1 MNSKYSVGDILVDRY
16 TNESYFIFE
25 IFVDEL
31 VYYNCIVRNIFE
43 YRFEEVIISSYW
55 LEDKNI
61 QKVGEDLQKAE
72 QLRSLRDD
80 IKFMLGK
87 HIGMED

>member
-25 IFVDEL
+25 TFVDEL

>member
-1 MNSKYSVGDILVDRY
+1 MNIKYSVGDILVDRY

-25 IFVDEL
+25 VITDEPI
-31 VYYNCIVRNIFE
+31 YYNCIVRNMFE
-43 YRFEEVIISSYW
+43 YKFEEGIISSYW
-55 LEDKNI
+55 IDENKNI

-80 IKFMLGK
+80 IKLMLGK
-87 HIGMED
+87 PTDLD